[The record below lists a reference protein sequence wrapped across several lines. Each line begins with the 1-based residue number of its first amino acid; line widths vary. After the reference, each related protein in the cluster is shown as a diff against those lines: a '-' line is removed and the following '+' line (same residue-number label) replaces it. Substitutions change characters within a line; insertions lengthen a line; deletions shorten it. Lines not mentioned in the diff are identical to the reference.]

1 MLRAF
6 TRLRATPLRAVGVR
20 TQSTRANVLDEL
32 EARGFVQAITSPD
45 LRKQLETPTTVY
57 AGIDP
62 SASSLHVGNLLPLM
76 GLLHLR
82 ARGHRPLA
90 LIGGATG
97 MIGDPSGRST
107 ERNALSE
114 ADLATNVAGIT
125 AQVHRFFERGTA
137 YASKR
142 GFSPGDGDVRVVN
155 NYDWFRGVGFL
166 EFLRDVGKFARVN
179 TMLSRDSVKSRL
191 DSDTGISF
199 TEFSYQLLQAHDF
212 ATLYRTHD
220 CRLQLGGS
228 DQWGNIV
235 AGIDLIHRV
244 RAQAAAEAAAAA
256 AAQAARERQDAE
268 AQMTQSERRA
278 AARAAKE
285 EANVSAAAARRAA
298 REAAKA
304 SAGAAA
310 EAVEAARSEAPPA
323 YGLTIPLLTTA
334 SGEKFGKS
342 AGNAVWL
349 DSGRT
354 SINDFYQFFYRAPDA
369 DVRKYLS
376 LLTLVP
382 RERIDAVMAEHER
395 TPRARAAQALLADEV
410 TELVHGPEAVRKAHA
425 AQAILYA
432 KEPRALKTAEVLEAL
447 EGDPRLIRVKRSEI
461 RGVPV
466 SKLVAM
472 YGLVGSRSEA
482 TRLIK
487 PRNTGIHI
495 NETPVTDPRQ
505 EIVQTNLVDKHLAV
519 VRRGTRDMLVFHV
532 SYDSD

>member
-1 MLRAF
+1 
-6 TRLRATPLRAVGVR
+6 
-20 TQSTRANVLDEL
+20 
-32 EARGFVQAITSPD
+32 
-45 LRKQLETPTTVY
+45 
-57 AGIDP
+57 
-62 SASSLHVGNLLPLM
+62 M

-82 ARGHRPLA
+82 ARGHKPLA
-90 LIGGATG
+90 LVSSAFPSRLTQIGGATG

-125 AQVHRFFERGTA
+125 AQVHAFFERGTA
-137 YASKR
+137 YAAAR
-142 GFSPGDGDVRVVN
+142 GYSPGEVEVTVVN

-166 EFLRDVGKFARVN
+166 AFLRDVGKFARVN
-179 TMLSRDSVKSRL
+179 TMLARESVKNRL
-191 DSDTGISF
+191 DSDAGISF

-212 ATLYRTHD
+212 ATLYREQG

-244 RAQAAAEAAAAA
+244 RGQAAAEAA
-256 AAQAARERQDAE
+256 QKAE
-268 AQMTQSERRA
+268 EERRA
-278 AARAAKE
+278 AEAGMTGSERREAARQAK
-285 EANVSAAAARRAA
+285 VSAAAARRAE

-304 SAGAAA
+304 GAGAAA

-323 YGLTIPLLTTA
+323 FGLTIPLLTTA

-349 DSGRT
+349 DPART
-354 SINDFYQFFYRAPDA
+354 SVSDFYQFFYRAPDA

-382 RERIDAVMAEHER
+382 RERIDEVMAAHER
-395 TPRARAAQALLADEV
+395 APRERAAQQLLADEV
-410 TELVHGPEAVRKAHA
+410 TELVHGPEGVRRAHA
-425 AQAILYA
+425 AKDILYA
-432 KEPRALKTAEVLEAL
+432 KDPRGLRAADVLDAL
-447 EGDPRLIRVKRSEI
+447 EGDPRLIRVRRSEI
-461 RGVPV
+461 EGVPV

-472 YGLVGSRSEA
+472 HGLVGSRSEA

-487 PRNTGIHI
+487 PKNTAIHI
-495 NETPVTDPRQ
+495 NEIPVTDPRQ
-505 EIVQTNLVDKHLAV
+505 EVHQSNLVDKHLAI
-519 VRRGTRDMLVFHV
+519 VRRGTRDMLVFYIT
-532 SYDSD
+532 YDE

>member
-1 MLRAF
+1 MLRALP
-6 TRLRATPLRAVGVR
+6 RLRATRALVGVR
-20 TQSTRANVLDEL
+20 AQSTRANVLDEL
-32 EARGFVQAITSPD
+32 EARGFVQAITSAD
-45 LRKQLETPTTVY
+45 LRKQLESPTTAY

-114 ADLATNVAGIT
+114 SELATNVAGIT
-125 AQVHRFFERGTA
+125 AQVHAFFERGTM
-137 YASKR
+137 YAEKR
-142 GFSPGDGDVRVVN
+142 GYSPGEGGVQVVN
-155 NYDWFRGVGFL
+155 NYEWFKGVGFL

-179 TMLSRDSVKSRL
+179 TMLSRESVKNRL
-191 DSDTGISF
+191 NSDAGISF

-212 ATLYRTHD
+212 ATLYKNHD

-235 AGIDLIHRV
+235 AGIDMIHRV
-244 RAQAAAEAAAAA
+244 RGQAATEAEREQRTKNQALNQEAKAA
-256 AAQAARERQDAE
+256 
-268 AQMTQSERRA
+268 
-278 AARAAKE
+278 
-285 EANVSAAAARRAA
+285 SAASARRAA
-298 REAAKA
+298 RDAAKEQA
-304 SAGAAA
+304 ERAA

-323 YGLTIPLLTTA
+323 FGLTIPLLTTA

-349 DSGRT
+349 DPGRT
-354 SINDFYQFFYRAPDA
+354 SINDFYQFFYRASDA
-369 DVRKYLS
+369 DVEKYLS

-382 RERIDAVMAEHER
+382 RERIDAVMAEHGRSPRER
-395 TPRARAAQALLADEV
+395 LAQALLADEV
-410 TELVHGPEAVRKAHA
+410 TELVHGPKGVAKAHA
-425 AQAILYA
+425 AKAIMYA
-432 KEPRALKTAEVLEAL
+432 KDPRALKSADVLAAL
-447 EGDPRLIRVKRSEI
+447 EGDPRLIRVKQSEI

-472 YGLVGSRSEA
+472 HGLVGSRSEA

-487 PRNTGIHI
+487 PHNTAIHI
-495 NETPVTDPRQ
+495 NEIPVTDPRQ
-505 EIVQTNLVDKHLAV
+505 EIVETSLVDNHLAV
-519 VRRGTRDMLVFHV
+519 VRRGTRDMLVFYV
-532 SYDSD
+532 TYDDK